1 MYTYVL
7 KIFCSNVLF
16 LNVFI
21 TRLKLLKV
29 ENVSGNPLKLQVKCK
44 KSTEYDESLV
54 LGAEKVLLTPFFKQR
69 FSTFFGPTLN

>member
-29 ENVSGNPLKLQVKCK
+29 ENFSGIPLKLQVKCK
-44 KSTEYDESLV
+44 NSTEYDESLV
-54 LGAEKVLLTPFFKQR
+54 LGAEKVLLTPFF
-69 FSTFFGPTLN
+69 N